1 MKITIVCFGALRDN
15 LPPNADGNRAKIEVP
30 TGATAQDAAAALGIP
45 ERQVYAVLVDGE
57 QQDRSIPLAEGVEV
71 TLMPPFSGG
80 S

>member
-1 MKITIVCFGALRDN
+1 MRIAIVCFGALRDN
-15 LPPNADGNRAKIEVP
+15 LPPDSDGNRAWIEVP
-30 TGATAQDAAAALGIP
+30 TGTTAQDAAAALGIP

-57 QQDRSIPLAEGVEV
+57 QADRSAPLAEGVEV